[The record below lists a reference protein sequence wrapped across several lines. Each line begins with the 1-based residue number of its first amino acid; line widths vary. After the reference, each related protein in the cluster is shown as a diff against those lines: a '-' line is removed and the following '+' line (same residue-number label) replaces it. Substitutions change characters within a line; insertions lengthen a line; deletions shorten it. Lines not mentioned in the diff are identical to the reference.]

1 MNKRFYSY
9 NEFLKDLDILEEKIK
24 EFNPSSFIAIAR
36 GGMSIAHFLA
46 ERMDIREVY
55 MINSISYENE
65 KKLSSPK
72 ISNIPNLNGQKKVL
86 IIDDIS
92 DSGETLK
99 EVLEILKKTYPKI
112 EFKTLT
118 LFFKENSKLIPD
130 IKLHKTN
137 EWIVFFWDKEGQ
149 RRIDDLSSNQ

>member
-1 MNKRFYSY
+1 LNKRFYSY
-9 NEFLKDLDILEEKIK
+9 NEFLSDLDILEEEIK
-24 EFNPSSFIAIAR
+24 EFNPSSFVAIAR

-46 ERMDIREVY
+46 ERLDIRDVFV
-55 MINSISYENE
+55 INSTSYENNQ
-65 KKLSSPK
+65 KLFSPK

-137 EWIVFFWDKEGQ
+137 EWVVFFWDKEGQ
-149 RRIDDLSSNQ
+149 KKEQK

>member
-9 NEFLKDLDILEEKIK
+9 NEFLKDLDILEEDIK
-24 EFNPSSFIAIAR
+24 AFNPSSFVAIAR

-46 ERMDIREVY
+46 EKLDIRDVFV
-55 MINSISYENE
+55 INSTSYENNQ
-65 KKLSSPK
+65 KLFSPK
-72 ISNIPNLNGQKKVL
+72 ISNIPNLNGQQRVL

-137 EWIVFFWDKEGQ
+137 EWVVFFWDKEGQ
-149 RRIDDLSSNQ
+149 RRIDDLSSNK

>member
-1 MNKRFYSY
+1 LNKRFYSY
-9 NEFLKDLDILEEKIK
+9 NEFLSDLDILEEEIK
-24 EFNPSSFIAIAR
+24 EFNPSSFVAIAR

-46 ERMDIREVY
+46 EKLDIRDVFV
-55 MINSISYENE
+55 INSTSYENNQ
-65 KKLSSPK
+65 KLFSPK

-99 EVLEILKKTYPKI
+99 EVLEILKKNYPKI

-137 EWIVFFWDKEGQ
+137 EWVVFFWDKEGQ
-149 RRIDDLSSNQ
+149 KRSKNE